1 MYIIGRGGFGK
12 VWKVRL
18 KKANELFA
26 LKEMSK
32 VKIIDRRSEI
42 SIMSERNLLSTLH
55 HSFIVN
61 MHFAFQDFYN
71 LYLVM
76 DLLTG
81 GDLRYH
87 IAHKRTFTETQT
99 KFIIANMLLALEYIH
114 NKNIIHRDIK
124 PENLVL
130 ESNGYVRITDFGVA
144 KINEEDNSSET
155 SGTPGYMAPEVILV
169 QNHSF
174 PSDFFALGV
183 IGYEFMLGYRPYLG
197 RGRKEIKQLIISK
210 QAKLRN
216 DDIPDDWSNE
226 SMDFINHLLQR
237 KPKKRLGYN
246 GIEEIKNHP
255 WMKDIEWELLYRKK
269 IEAPFVPPTSKENF
283 DKRYCEGQDNVGEE
297 TIERYEL
304 YLQSDLYGGVF
315 LNYTFVNM
323 DYISKFDKKQKFR
336 ISSSR
341 GSKSKMQLY
350 NNDGNKNNFNKNN
363 TIKNKNNN
371 NYDTIIKK
379 NININNETFKENNKE
394 IKAQS
399 NRKVNPISVRNSNNN
414 NSHRNSNI
422 NNNHNSQLSINNNNK
437 NTNII
442 NNNENQSNNAIININ
457 VNNNKSNK
465 SNKYNTIEKSENE
478 KKILRKY
485 SISKVEKYH
494 TPMVNENIMCNN
506 YINLNF
512 NNCANLDNQPNIK
525 NEKLIDVSTIN
536 KLLNNQIEVN
546 NANNNNKLDDKTI
559 NVTKKRERIS
569 VNKSSNNK
577 YTLSKSSSMK
587 LMSGCHNNNY
597 FKENKPSIVI
607 MKSNNENQNENQK
620 EKEKE
625 NEKEKEI
632 NNNKNNQPNK
642 NINNI
647 NINNNNNNNNNNS
660 NRIAYKYT
668 YNKKHFKTNE
678 TNNININNN
687 HIFNRGKSEYNL
699 KIDTNEINILSR
711 CHQRYKNR
719 LAEKSFTKTV
729 SCDRIIMN
737 KNYIKNKNSKN
748 KNNIL
753 FSNSNNKKT
762 IQKERVKNT
771 IDFDKKLM
779 FWLHKNFKSNKQK
792 KNHYNNNTNNINKN
806 YKKKFIRHES
816 LLSRNMNSSN
826 FNNNNNN
833 INSNTIKNKNFPCIK
848 SINSINMANSPIK
861 KIFELN
867 AINSINTNIR
877 QLKSNRSNF
886 NTINSTITLNKV
898 QSVKN
903 IHNKNKISKMLN
915 KNPTFTP
922 FSYQRN
928 KNKIKKNSSIKKRFD
943 NVKVMHKK
951 KSTKNIIS
959 YGYNKYNLNL
969 INYKPRNLKIES
981 TIKAINSKNEDT
993 NSHNKNI
1000 EYIKSI

>member
-130 ESNGYVRITDFGVA
+130 ESNGYVSITDFGVA

-341 GSKSKMQLY
+341 GSKSKMQ
-350 NNDGNKNNFNKNN
+350 
-363 TIKNKNNN
+363 
-371 NYDTIIKK
+371 
-379 NININNETFKENNKE
+379 
-394 IKAQS
+394 
-399 NRKVNPISVRNSNNN
+399 
-414 NSHRNSNI
+414 
-422 NNNHNSQLSINNNNK
+422 
-437 NTNII
+437 
-442 NNNENQSNNAIININ
+442 
-457 VNNNKSNK
+457 
-465 SNKYNTIEKSENE
+465 
-478 KKILRKY
+478 
-485 SISKVEKYH
+485 
-494 TPMVNENIMCNN
+494 
-506 YINLNF
+506 
-512 NNCANLDNQPNIK
+512 
-525 NEKLIDVSTIN
+525 
-536 KLLNNQIEVN
+536 
-546 NANNNNKLDDKTI
+546 
-559 NVTKKRERIS
+559 
-569 VNKSSNNK
+569 
-577 YTLSKSSSMK
+577 
-587 LMSGCHNNNY
+587 
-597 FKENKPSIVI
+597 
-607 MKSNNENQNENQK
+607 
-620 EKEKE
+620 
-625 NEKEKEI
+625 
-632 NNNKNNQPNK
+632 
-642 NINNI
+642 
-647 NINNNNNNNNNNS
+647 
-660 NRIAYKYT
+660 
-668 YNKKHFKTNE
+668 
-678 TNNININNN
+678 
-687 HIFNRGKSEYNL
+687 
-699 KIDTNEINILSR
+699 
-711 CHQRYKNR
+711 
-719 LAEKSFTKTV
+719 
-729 SCDRIIMN
+729 
-737 KNYIKNKNSKN
+737 
-748 KNNIL
+748 
-753 FSNSNNKKT
+753 
-762 IQKERVKNT
+762 
-771 IDFDKKLM
+771 
-779 FWLHKNFKSNKQK
+779 
-792 KNHYNNNTNNINKN
+792 
-806 YKKKFIRHES
+806 
-816 LLSRNMNSSN
+816 
-826 FNNNNNN
+826 
-833 INSNTIKNKNFPCIK
+833 
-848 SINSINMANSPIK
+848 
-861 KIFELN
+861 
-867 AINSINTNIR
+867 
-877 QLKSNRSNF
+877 
-886 NTINSTITLNKV
+886 
-898 QSVKN
+898 
-903 IHNKNKISKMLN
+903 
-915 KNPTFTP
+915 
-922 FSYQRN
+922 
-928 KNKIKKNSSIKKRFD
+928 
-943 NVKVMHKK
+943 
-951 KSTKNIIS
+951 
-959 YGYNKYNLNL
+959 
-969 INYKPRNLKIES
+969 
-981 TIKAINSKNEDT
+981 
-993 NSHNKNI
+993 
-1000 EYIKSI
+1000 

>member
-414 NSHRNSNI
+414 NSQRNSNI

-457 VNNNKSNK
+457 VNNADNKSNF
-465 SNKYNTIEKSENE
+465 NTIKPENE
-478 KKILRKY
+478 KNILSNY
-485 SISKVEKYH
+485 MEKYH

-512 NNCANLDNQPNIK
+512 NNCPNFDSQK
-525 NEKLIDVSTIN
+525 NKKNDKLIDVSTI
-536 KLLNNQIEVN
+536 KKILNNQNET
-546 NANNNNKLDDKTI
+546 NNNISNNNINNNISNTNNNQLNNNTI
-559 NVTKKRERIS
+559 NATKKREKIS
-569 VNKSSNNK
+569 VNKSSHSK

-587 LMSGCHNNNY
+587 IISGHHNNY
-597 FKENKPSIVI
+597 FKDA
-607 MKSNNENQNENQK
+607 KSPVLIKNNENENT
-620 EKEKE
+620 
-625 NEKEKEI
+625 I
-632 NNNKNNQPNK
+632 NVNK
-642 NINNI
+642 NIQKNKGKTNI
-647 NINNNNNNNNNNS
+647 SINNS
-660 NRIAYKYT
+660 NSNKIIYKNS
-668 YNKKHFKTNE
+668 YNKKHYQTNA
-678 TNNININNN
+678 TNINHQTINTN
-687 HIFNRGKSEYNL
+687 HRVFNRGKSDYNL
-699 KIDTNEINILSR
+699 KIDTNDLNMLSR
-711 CHQRYKNR
+711 YHYRHKNR
-719 LAEKSFTKTV
+719 MAEKSFTKTS

-737 KNYIKNKNSKN
+737 NNNYLKNKNSKN
-748 KNNIL
+748 NIIIN
-753 FSNSNNKKT
+753 NSNNKKT
-762 IQKERVKNT
+762 IQKEKTKNT

-779 FWLHKNFKSNKQK
+779 FWIHKNFKSSKPK
-792 KNHYNNNTNNINKN
+792 KNHYNNANNINKN
-806 YKKKFIRHES
+806 KNIINKNKFSRHES
-816 LLSRNMNSSN
+816 LLNINSSN
-826 FNNNNNN
+826 FYNN
-833 INSNTIKNKNFPCIK
+833 NTIKNKNFPCI
-848 SINSINMANSPIK
+848 NSINIGNSPIK

-867 AINSINTNIR
+867 AINSNLK
-877 QLKSNRSNF
+877 QLKPNRSNF
-886 NTINSTITLNKV
+886 NTINCTSTLNKV

-903 IHNKNKISKMLN
+903 IHNKHKISKIQKMLHQ
-915 KNPTFTP
+915 NPTFTP

-928 KNKIKKNSSIKKRFD
+928 KNSSKIKKNNLIKKKFD
-943 NVKVMHKK
+943 NVKVMNKK
-951 KSTKNIIS
+951 KSTKDLFGH
-959 YGYNKYNLNL
+959 GYNKYNLNFN
-969 INYKPRNLKIES
+969 NYKPRNLKIES
-981 TIKAINSKNEDT
+981 TIKVIESKNDT
-993 NSHNKNI
+993 NRQKNDI